1 MGNAV
6 RKQKI
11 SLEEDLLKN
20 PRKYSFEM
28 TAKILCWHSHH
39 DYGKE
44 ISVQD
49 APMKTVSI
57 NSFHLRGTEIEKIT
71 NDNNKKV
78 VHVERL
84 SLAGLNAPLPTPYS
98 EMVYN
103 QTMQRDYAF
112 AKFLNS
118 FNARILGISY
128 QVSKRRYLCLQA
140 NPKQDYMVMRTLA
153 KFFGEEKID
162 RKYARLAHLFWTKE
176 KSVVGLES
184 IIKYLYPVDVR
195 VDQFIPMRIK
205 NTSYNRLGHMRLGV
219 NFDLGSHFTVV
230 NMGINVHLSGD
241 GHLISK
247 LIFKK
252 EKREELKRIVKKYLG
267 DFVKFSIFATPNDAP
282 PLKMRQLLGHNTW
295 LPGKNL
301 DESKIC

>member
-1 MGNAV
+1 MGNTV

-28 TAKILCWHSHH
+28 AAKILCWHSHH

-44 ISVQD
+44 ISVLD

-84 SLAGLNAPLPTPYS
+84 SLAGLNAPLPTPYA

-103 QTMQRDYAF
+103 QTRKRDYAF

-128 QVSKRRYLCLQA
+128 QVSKRRHLCLQA
-140 NPKQDYMVMRTLA
+140 NPKQDYMVMRTIA
-153 KFFGEEKID
+153 KFFGEDNLD
-162 RKYARLAHLFWTKE
+162 RKYARLAYLFWKKE
-176 KSVVGLES
+176 KSAVGLES
-184 IIKYLYPVDVR
+184 IIKYLYPVDVK
-195 VDQFIPMRIK
+195 VEQFVPMRIP

-219 NFDLGSHFTVV
+219 DFDLGSHFSVA
-230 NMGINVHLSGD
+230 NMGIRVHLSGES
-241 GHLISK
+241 HLISQ
-247 LIFKK
+247 LMFKK
-252 EKREELKRIVKKYLG
+252 GKREELKRVVKKYLG
-267 DFVKFSIFATPNDAP
+267 DFMKFSIFAKPNDVP
-282 PLKMRQLLGHNTW
+282 PLKMKQLLGRNTW
-295 LPGKNL
+295 LPGKSL
-301 DESKIC
+301 DESRVC

>member
-1 MGNAV
+1 MGNTI

-28 TAKILCWHSHH
+28 TAKILCWNSNY

-44 ISVQD
+44 VSVYD

-71 NDNNKKV
+71 NDNDKKV
-78 VHVERL
+78 VHIERL
-84 SLAGLNAPLPTPYS
+84 SLAGLNAPLPTPYA

-103 QTMQRDYAF
+103 QTNKRDYAF

-140 NPKQDYMVMRTLA
+140 NPKQDYMVMRTIA
-153 KFFGEEKID
+153 KFFGEDNLD
-162 RKYARLAHLFWTKE
+162 RKYARLAYLFWKKE
-176 KSVVGLES
+176 KSAVGLES

-195 VDQFIPMRIK
+195 VDQFAPMRIP
-205 NTSYNRLGHMRLGV
+205 NTSYNRLGHMRLGK
-219 NFDLGSHFTVV
+219 NFDLGSHFTVA
-230 NMGINVHLSGD
+230 NLGITIHLFGENSVV
-241 GHLISK
+241 SK

-252 EKREELKRIVKKYLG
+252 EKQKELKRIIKKYLG
-267 DFVKFSIFATPNDAP
+267 YFVKFSIFATPNDVP
-282 PLKMRQLLGHNTW
+282 PLKMKQSLGRNTW
-295 LPGKNL
+295 LPGKSL
-301 DESKIC
+301 DESKVC

>member
-1 MGNAV
+1 MGNTV

-28 TAKILCWHSHH
+28 AAKILCWHSHH

-44 ISVQD
+44 ISVLD

-84 SLAGLNAPLPTPYS
+84 SLAGLNAPLPTPYA

-103 QTMQRDYAF
+103 QTRKRDYAF

-128 QVSKRRYLCLQA
+128 QVSKRRHLCLQA
-140 NPKQDYMVMRTLA
+140 NPKQDYMVMRTIA
-153 KFFGEEKID
+153 KFFGEDNLD
-162 RKYARLAHLFWTKE
+162 RKYARLAYLFWKKE
-176 KSVVGLES
+176 KSAVGLES
-184 IIKYLYPVDVR
+184 IIKYLYPVDVK
-195 VDQFIPMRIK
+195 VEQFVPMRIP
-205 NTSYNRLGHMRLGV
+205 NTSYNRLGHMHLGV
-219 NFDLGSHFTVV
+219 NFDLGSHFSVA
-230 NMGINVHLSGD
+230 NMGIRVHLSGES
-241 GHLISK
+241 HLISQ
-247 LIFKK
+247 LMFKK
-252 EKREELKRIVKKYLG
+252 GKREELKRVVKKYLG
-267 DFVKFSIFATPNDAP
+267 DFMKFSIFAKPNDVP
-282 PLKMRQLLGHNTW
+282 PLKMKQLLGRNTW
-295 LPGKNL
+295 LPGKSL
-301 DESKIC
+301 DESRVC

>member
-1 MGNAV
+1 MGNTV

-28 TAKILCWHSHH
+28 AAKILCWHSHH

-44 ISVQD
+44 ISVLD

-84 SLAGLNAPLPTPYS
+84 SLAGLNAPLPTPYA

-103 QTMQRDYAF
+103 QTRKRDYAF

-128 QVSKRRYLCLQA
+128 QVSKRRHLCLQA
-140 NPKQDYMVMRTLA
+140 NPKQDYMVMRTIA
-153 KFFGEEKID
+153 KFFGEDNLD
-162 RKYARLAHLFWTKE
+162 RKYARLAYLFWKKE
-176 KSVVGLES
+176 KSAVGLES
-184 IIKYLYPVDVR
+184 IIKYLY
-195 VDQFIPMRIK
+195 
-205 NTSYNRLGHMRLGV
+205 
-219 NFDLGSHFTVV
+219 
-230 NMGINVHLSGD
+230 
-241 GHLISK
+241 
-247 LIFKK
+247 
-252 EKREELKRIVKKYLG
+252 
-267 DFVKFSIFATPNDAP
+267 
-282 PLKMRQLLGHNTW
+282 
-295 LPGKNL
+295 
-301 DESKIC
+301 